1 MCMLLKAQQLE
12 LDKGQWTDSK
22 SGKEQVKAIYCCPA
36 YLTSV
41 QRTPWK
47 KTKISMKL
55 KLETKYLWQIWL
67 TLVIPM
73 TNTEMTEEI

>member
-1 MCMLLKAQQLE
+1 MCTLLKAQQLE

-22 SGKEQVKAIYCCPA
+22 SGKEQVKAIYFPPA

-47 KTKISMKL
+47 K
-55 KLETKYLWQIWL
+55 
-67 TLVIPM
+67 
-73 TNTEMTEEI
+73 